1 MLPLPLPLA
10 LLLLLPSGSEP
21 AKAYSAKG
29 PGTWP
34 WQASIFLDSRYR
46 CEGALISPEWVLT
59 GANCFGSWPRSH
71 FTVTLGPDRL
81 QLDTCEGKSG
91 VEELL
96 LPARG
101 PQGSGLRGL
110 ALARLAR
117 PPSLSSAVRPIP
129 LAVRSQS
136 FFPWKLCWAQGFEP
150 DFDPYILPQELRE
163 VPLRPLHLSSCRAH
177 FLLHPHCADL
187 KDSLPKGSQ
196 CARPPAGPPDLMTS
210 KAAGE
215 KNWTEPKEFVG
226 ERVYLGRDGVQGGG
240 SATASGEGA
249 RACLCSAGGT
259 WAPAISLPG
268 LSQLQEPWALL
279 TKQGLPA
286 AQSGL

>member
-10 LLLLLPSGSEP
+10 LLLLLPSGAGSEP

-196 CARPPAGPPDLMTS
+196 CARPPAGPPDLMVADGTALVCSHAGSWLLQGVVTWGPCEGPRLPEVYIPVHPFISWIREKVADISFDTWTS
-210 KAAGE
+210 SRP
-215 KNWTEPKEFVG
+215 WTWP
-226 ERVYLGRDGVQGGG
+226 
-240 SATASGEGA
+240 
-249 RACLCSAGGT
+249 
-259 WAPAISLPG
+259 
-268 LSQLQEPWALL
+268 LSKHKRQ
-279 TKQGLPA
+279 
-286 AQSGL
+286 